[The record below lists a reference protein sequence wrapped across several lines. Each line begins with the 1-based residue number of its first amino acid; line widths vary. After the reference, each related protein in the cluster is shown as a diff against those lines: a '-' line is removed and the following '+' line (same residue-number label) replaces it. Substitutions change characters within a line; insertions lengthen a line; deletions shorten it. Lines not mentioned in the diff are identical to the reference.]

1 MARRKGGRSM
11 GLLLRVLIGMA
22 IVAGL
27 VYGGLYAL
35 GNLVE
40 PEPRDIVVPV
50 PMPRAA
56 PVNPGG

>member
-1 MARRKGGRSM
+1 M

-22 IVAGL
+22 ILAGL

-35 GNLVE
+35 GSLVE

-50 PMPRAA
+50 PMPRTA
-56 PVNPGG
+56 PANPGG